1 MYRKQVRRRRAVL
14 VGLIVLSL
22 VLISA
27 HFTEAESGP
36 LHAIQRATA
45 TALSPLE
52 EIGSQALKPARDA
65 INWFD
70 ETFDARGENE
80 ELRAE
85 VASLRA
91 QLAQAQAATGENEQL
106 RSILAFNET
115 DVLAGYTPAYEPVTT
130 RVVARSSA
138 DINSTVTVGAGSSD
152 GVEIDDPVVTGDGL
166 VGRVLSFSGRFAT
179 LPDKA
184 PELTTL
190 HLLHGEDDR
199 VVPVAHARAA
209 YGRLAALG
217 GDATLD
223 VASSVAHQLHPAL
236 VERAIQ
242 RLQTCVPLRS
252 WKRALDGA

>member
-1 MYRKQVRRRRAVL
+1 MA
-14 VGLIVLSL
+14 
-22 VLISA
+22 
-27 HFTEAESGP
+27 
-36 LHAIQRATA
+36 
-45 TALSPLE
+45 
-52 EIGSQALKPARDA
+52 
-65 INWFD
+65 D
-70 ETFDARGENE
+70 ETFRGIEWLPESRPVKQLFVLLHGVGANAAD
-80 ELRAE
+80 LAPL
-85 VASLRA
+85 ATSLRGA
-91 QLAQAQAATGENEQL
+91 FPDAAILIPEGTDPFDGQYDGQPDGRSDRRQWFSVTGITEENRAARVAAAMPAL
-106 RSILAFNET
+106 R
-115 DVLAGYTPAYEPVTT
+115 T
-130 RVVARSSA
+130 RVTEAQDRLGVLRPDTALVGFSQGAIMALEFSSA
-138 DINSTVTVGAGSSD
+138 H
-152 GVEIDDPVVTGDGL
+152 DGL